1 MSSGLLLATLPGRAH
16 AGVQVPGAC
25 CPELTCPDT
34 LTTTHTPAAATAA
47 PGGAVNRAARFM
59 DVAAHPGQVVCDI
72 GFAAR
77 CFESWSASSGA
88 ADALPGRQSW
98 SSGLDCISPE
108 SIPESAA
115 ATDWGDPQASL
126 MQLMALRSQ
135 SETSGHC
142 RPATG
147 PQGLRSRALHELWYR
162 QQQLKQGQKEIYH
175 RQQQQSVPEQPG
187 VGIAATGMGPSSS
200 GWHAPP
206 HGNVSSSRAGYPR
219 AAAAAAG
226 ASYGRYNPLTMAG
239 GIGQQL
245 LPPMVVA
252 ADRVTEPVTA
262 SHMGTYSFKGSGV
275 YEMVQLQHKA
285 LLGRRFS
292 EEPPRGKGTKMTV
305 AAGPVQGLHEALLHI
320 PARVLAA
327 RRTFKDRST
336 GHGQV
341 PT

>member
-1 MSSGLLLATLPGRAH
+1 
-16 AGVQVPGAC
+16 
-25 CPELTCPDT
+25 
-34 LTTTHTPAAATAA
+34 
-47 PGGAVNRAARFM
+47 M

-77 CFESWSASSGA
+77 CFESWSASNGA

-98 SSGLDCISPE
+98 SGPDCISPE
-108 SIPESAA
+108 PIPESAA
-115 ATDWGDPQASL
+115 ATDWGDTQASL

-175 RQQQQSVPEQPG
+175 RQQQQSVPEQSG
-187 VGIAATGMGPSSS
+187 VGTAATGMAPSSS

-206 HGNVSSSRAGYPR
+206 HGNVASSGRAGYPWGT
-219 AAAAAAG
+219 AAAAAVG
-226 ASYGRYNPLTMAG
+226 ASYSRYNPLTMAG
-239 GIGQQL
+239 GVGPVGYGQQL
-245 LPPMVVA
+245 LPPMVTA

-262 SHMGTYSFKGSGV
+262 SHLGTYSFKGSGV
-275 YEMVQLQHKA
+275 YEMVQLQHTA
-285 LLGRRFS
+285 LLGRRLS
-292 EEPPRGKGTKMTV
+292 EEAPRGKGTRLTV
-305 AAGPVQGLHEALLHI
+305 AAGPVQGLHEALLQI

-336 GHGQV
+336 GHGQG